1 VKKTRTRRARKS
13 TRGTPTVG
21 ENESNESSDDIEL
34 TSGVGQIIPGNALE
48 RAIATST
55 TVAVRS
61 FLRGIGT
68 ILGAA
73 FAETIA
79 RKHAKAS
86 AIKSEIHTA
95 AEIAKSR
102 ALADA
107 RRRTELEEI
116 EHATNVARRRA
127 DRMMHEMIAEQNNL
141 EAISLRSLKM
151 IEESPSR
158 EPKDVQADWL
168 RQFAENAQRI
178 SERDVQEL
186 WARILTSN
194 VSRDQNSSDQQTS
207 LAALDRLRLLDK
219 RSALVFKHCWR
230 YWAAFGFIF
239 PAFVA
244 TEDVPD
250 FHYGTDTSYL
260 SEIGLL
266 SPREFSWVSD
276 FGWLQLQIESATP
289 GRSQIK
295 RPLRTY
301 LLTSV
306 GEEIARTVFGR
317 RTVLKEAALISAD
330 MPLAALFNTRRDG
343 AMPADRRYEA
353 LVQYIMI
360 LAIDILGPHDWKITL
375 SDSHKCR
382 IDMTFPGQRRW
393 GPFAADFQCL
403 PTEFVPE
410 LNHFNTFKSDFAR
423 LFERYKSY
431 RFAKLQIPDELKR
444 LYMDSVYTTESDSL
458 IPDDLAVSI

>member
-13 TRGTPTVG
+13 TRGAPTVG

-34 TSGVGQIIPGNALE
+34 TSGVGQIPGNALE
-48 RAIATST
+48 RAIATSAT
-55 TVAVRS
+55 AASKS
-61 FLRGIGT
+61 FIRGIGT

-79 RKHAKAS
+79 RKHARAS
-86 AIKSEIHTA
+86 AIESEVRTA
-95 AEIAKSR
+95 AEIARSR
-102 ALADA
+102 ALVDA
-107 RRRTELEEI
+107 RRRDELEDI
-116 EHATNVARRRA
+116 KHAAELDIARRRA
-127 DRMMHEMIAEQNNL
+127 DRMMREMIAEQSNL
-141 EAISLRSLKM
+141 EAISLLSLKM
-151 IEESPSR
+151 IEEIPTR
-158 EPKDVQADWL
+158 EPKDIEADWL

-178 SERDVQEL
+178 SERDVQAL

-194 VSRDQNSSDQQTS
+194 VSRDPNSNDQQTS

-230 YWAAFGFIF
+230 YWAAFGFVF
-239 PAFVA
+239 PAFVG

-260 SEIGLL
+260 AEIGLL
-266 SPREFSWVSD
+266 SPREFPWVSD
-276 FGWLQLQIESATP
+276 FGWLQFKIESMTP

-301 LLTSV
+301 LLTTV

-317 RTVLKEAALISAD
+317 RTVLKEAALLSTGS
-330 MPLAALFNTRRDG
+330 LAELFNTRRND
-343 AMPADRRYEA
+343 AMPAENRYEA
-353 LVQYIMI
+353 LVQYIMM
-360 LAIDILGPHDWKITL
+360 LAIDILGPHDWRITL
-375 SDSHKCR
+375 SDSHNCE
-382 IDMTFPGQRRW
+382 INIAIPAERRW
-393 GPFAADFQCL
+393 GPFDADFQCL
-403 PTEFVPE
+403 PTEYVPE
-410 LNHFNTFKSDFAR
+410 LNHFSTFKRDFQR

-444 LYMDSVYTTESDSL
+444 VYLDSVYTTEPDSL
-458 IPDDLAVSI
+458 ISDDLAVSI